1 MAIITTTQYK
11 TFAGIG
17 DASQDTILDV
27 VIPAVQDRLE
37 RSCGR
42 LFDTGSRSEIFDGD
56 GSAGIILK
64 HVPVTAMTSVV
75 LTADDGT
82 TTTYSSATSPTFA
95 ETFRY
100 DSVTGR
106 LQWIGAETGRLVTDE
121 WGSLIAETW
130 GTSPRF
136 RRKFQNVTV
145 SYTGGYTSMPEDLQ
159 LLMYELVGAAM
170 QRRGSGTGQDPTLLS
185 ESVGSYTYTLRAID
199 EAIKAYADAIRPW
212 KRGMELVA

>member
-1 MAIITTTQYK
+1 M
-11 TFAGIG
+11 
-17 DASQDTILDV
+17 
-27 VIPAVQDRLE
+27 
-37 RSCGR
+37 
-42 LFDTGSRSEIFDGD
+42 
-56 GSAGIILK
+56 
-64 HVPVTAMTSVV
+64 
-75 LTADDGT
+75 
-82 TTTYSSATSPTFA
+82 
-95 ETFRY
+95 
-100 DSVTGR
+100 
-106 LQWIGAETGRLVTDE
+106 VTDE